1 VSGEP
6 KPSGNTWRTLL
17 IIAVLGGVAALVLWL
32 ATAMPGSLDSRDS
45 QIELAYRIVLL
56 VAVVPSLFLF
66 RGYAGRQIVRDAA
79 AWVAIFAVLAL
90 GYSFRDELR
99 GVWERVAG
107 EFVPRRGTVAGE
119 RTVSFRA
126 ANDGH
131 FHLEAFIDGV
141 PVRFMV
147 DTGASDV
154 MLTEKDA
161 RRVGLDPARLS
172 FTRTYQ
178 TANGQVQGAPV
189 TLGELRIGSI
199 VLRSVRGSVSR
210 NDAGGSLLGMS
221 ALGQLS
227 GFSVSNG
234 TLTLRQ

>member
-1 VSGEP
+1 VS
-6 KPSGNTWRTLL
+6 R
-17 IIAVLGGVAALVLWL
+17 AVLVIAALAGIAALVVWL
-32 ATAMPGSLDSRDS
+32 AIAMPGALDTRDS
-45 QIELAYRIVLL
+45 QIELAYRLVLL
-56 VAVVPSLFLF
+56 VVLLPSVLLF

-99 GVWERVAG
+99 SVWERVAG

-154 MLTEKDA
+154 MLTERDA
-161 RRVGLDPARLS
+161 RRIGLDLARLS
-172 FTRTYQ
+172 FNRTYQ
-178 TANGQVQGAPV
+178 TANGLVQGAPV
-189 TLGELRIGSI
+189 TLGELRIGPI

-227 GFSVSNG
+227 GYSVSNG

>member
-1 VSGEP
+1 VSRG
-6 KPSGNTWRTLL
+6 
-17 IIAVLGGVAALVLWL
+17 VLVVVALAGIAALVVWL
-32 ATAMPGSLDSRDS
+32 AVAMPGSLDTRDS
-45 QIELAYRIVLL
+45 QIELAYRLVLL
-56 VAVVPSLFLF
+56 VVLVPSVFLF
-66 RGYAGRQIVRDAA
+66 RGYSGRQVVRDAA

-99 GVWERVAG
+99 SVWERVAG
-107 EFVPRRGTVAGE
+107 ELVPRRGTVAGE
-119 RTVSFRA
+119 RMVSFRA

-154 MLTEKDA
+154 MLTERDA
-161 RRVGLDPARLS
+161 RRVGLDLARLS

-178 TANGQVQGAPV
+178 TANGLVQGAPV

-210 NDAGGSLLGMS
+210 NDAGSSLLGMS

-227 GFSVSNG
+227 GYSVSNG